1 MRRMSVAV
9 IAAVGLA
16 AIASAA
22 PWAPAR
28 AQSDAELRDLVT
40 RHVQPL
46 LLAPAGMAVALH
58 IDGRTVFFNFGMA
71 DSARKQAM
79 TSDALFNLASVGKV
93 FTSTL
98 LAQAVKRGE
107 VALDDPVAKYV
118 TELQQGGDIRKVT
131 LGQLATHTSGLH
143 RVPRQYEP
151 WHRGPY
157 SLPDFIRYLNA
168 WKADDGH
175 EPGKQDIYS
184 NTGFV
189 LLALALQRRF
199 DTPYAK
205 LLEQRVLAPLGMT
218 STAMPVP
225 GPNSRGQIAPALR
238 RRAVQGY
245 AVDAHPV
252 GEPGNEQGMFNW
264 PGTGQM
270 YSSARDMAVF
280 LAANL
285 GALPN
290 QRPLQEA
297 MALAQQGVFTVNPR
311 FTQALGWQVVRNDDL
326 TIVDKNGGLNNTS
339 TYIGMNPQKRL
350 GIVILGNRGNEPAT
364 RIGRQIMLALAR
376 SNVAATEGGT
386 QGN

>member
-1 MRRMSVAV
+1 
-9 IAAVGLA
+9 
-16 AIASAA
+16 
-22 PWAPAR
+22 
-28 AQSDAELRDLVT
+28 
-40 RHVQPL
+40 
-46 LLAPAGMAVALH
+46 MAVALT
-58 IDGRTVFFNFGMA
+58 IDGRTEFFNFGMA
-71 DSARKQAM
+71 DTARKQAM

-131 LGQLATHTSGLH
+131 LGQLASHTSGLH
-143 RVPRQYEP
+143 RVRSNTRPGTAANIRCP
-151 WHRGPY
+151 TSSAISMRG
-157 SLPDFIRYLNA
+157 RRTTA
-168 WKADDGH
+168 TT
-175 EPGKQDIYS
+175 PGKQDIYS

-189 LLALALQRRF
+189 LLQLALQRRF
-199 DTPYAK
+199 NMPYGK
-205 LLEQRVLAPLGMT
+205 LLEQRLLAPLGMT

-225 GPNSRGQIAPALR
+225 RPNARGQIAPALR
-238 RRAVQGY
+238 QRAVQGY
-245 AVDAHPV
+245 AVDGHPV
-252 GEPGNEQGMFNW
+252 GQPGNEQGIFNW

-290 QRPLQEA
+290 NRPLQDA

-339 TYIGMNPQKRL
+339 TYVGMIPQKRI
-350 GIVILGNRGNEPAT
+350 GIVILGNRGKEPAT

-376 SNVAATEGGT
+376 SNVAATEEGDS
-386 QGN
+386 GN

>member
-1 MRRMSVAV
+1 MRRMSAAMMTALGLVA
-9 IAAVGLA
+9 LA
-16 AIASAA
+16 AAIPSAT
-22 PWAPAR
+22 AR
-28 AQSDAELRDLVT
+28 AEPDAALHDLVT

-46 LLAPAGMAVALH
+46 LLPPGGMAVALY
-58 IDGRTVFFNFGMA
+58 IDGRTVFFNYGMA
-71 DSARKQAM
+71 DSTRKQPV
-79 TSDALFNLASVGKV
+79 TSDSLFNLASVGKV
-93 FTSTL
+93 FTSSL
-98 LAQAVKRGE
+98 LAQAVKQGE

-118 TELQQGGDIRKVT
+118 TELQQGGDIRRVT
-131 LGQLATHTSGLH
+131 LGQLASHTSGLH
-143 RVPRQYEP
+143 RVPQQYEP
-151 WHRGPY
+151 SHRGPS

-189 LLALALQRRF
+189 LLQLALQRRF
-199 DTPYAK
+199 NTPIAK
-205 LLEQRVLAPLGMT
+205 LLEQRLLQPLGMT

-225 GPNSRGQIAPALR
+225 RPNARGQIAPALR
-238 RRAVQGY
+238 QRAVQGY
-245 AVDAHPV
+245 AVDGQPV
-252 GEPGNEQGMFNW
+252 GVPGNEQGTFNW

-270 YSSARDMAVF
+270 YSSARDLAVF

-290 QRPLQEA
+290 NRPLQDA

-311 FTQALGWQVVRNDDL
+311 FTQALGWQLVRNDDL

-339 TYIGMNPQKRL
+339 TYIGMIPQKRL
-350 GIVILGNRGNEPAT
+350 GIVILANRGKEPAT

-376 SNVAATEGGT
+376 SNVAASDDGHS
-386 QGN
+386 GN